1 MASVFQKL
9 GSLNS
14 EPALPSTSYLP
25 ATPSVV
31 PASSYVPSSET
42 PPGERPAALP
52 QDLRLALGAGGRA
65 GPLWSRGEEAPE
77 WLSQETGASAA
88 LPPRAV

>member
-1 MASVFQKL
+1 MVGGGQPPTTW
-9 GSLNS
+9 
-14 EPALPSTSYLP
+14 EPGGRARALV
-25 ATPSVV
+25 ARI
-31 PASSYVPSSET
+31 
-42 PPGERPAALP
+42 GE
-52 QDLRLALGAGGRA
+52 AGGRA

>member
-31 PASSYVPSSET
+31 PASSYVPNSET
-42 PPGERPAALP
+42 PPGERPAA
-52 QDLRLALGAGGRA
+52 RLSL
-65 GPLWSRGEEAPE
+65 
-77 WLSQETGASAA
+77 TT
-88 LPPRAV
+88 

>member
-65 GPLWSRGEEAPE
+65 GPW
-77 WLSQETGASAA
+77 T
-88 LPPRAV
+88 RARPLLVRAGRRAGDLGPQ

>member
-1 MASVFQKL
+1 MFQKL

-52 QDLRLALGAGGRA
+52 RDLRLALGAGGRA
-65 GPLWSRGEEAPE
+65 VDQSASTSR
-77 WLSQETGASAA
+77 SGAGRI
-88 LPPRAV
+88 LFK